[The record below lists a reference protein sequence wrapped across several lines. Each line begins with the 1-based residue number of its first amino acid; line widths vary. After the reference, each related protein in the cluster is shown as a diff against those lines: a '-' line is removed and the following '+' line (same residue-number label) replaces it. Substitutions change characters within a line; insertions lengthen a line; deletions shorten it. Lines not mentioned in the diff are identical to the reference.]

1 MSVGLTLTLRSTR
14 VDKIKDEEE
23 YYIDKIRN
31 KNVCL
36 HFYEK
41 KSTSTKNICY
51 LPYSYRTE
59 RNLSIIML
67 QNRDERS
74 GNTGNT
80 GQRTAG
86 HHFITRFPDLNVGTV
101 GAFGFSLDVLGV
113 GVVFSASDCDTTGCS
128 KRSCLNSDM
137 ASMRRR

>member
-36 HFYEK
+36 
-41 KSTSTKNICY
+41 KSTYSTKSICY
-51 LPYSYRTE
+51 LLYSYRTE
-59 RNLSIIML
+59 RNYSIIML
-67 QNRDERS
+67 QNRYERS